1 MSDNNTAREP
11 SFVDAL
17 IPVVSLVCMLAISVY
32 LYGDGSSSGANQ
44 IALILASC
52 ITLIIGKKN
61 GFEWR
66 EIEKAI
72 KEGIG
77 NTFGAILIL
86 LSVGMLIGSWIISGT
101 VPAMIYY
108 GLQIINPNVFY
119 FTACILSAVAAISI
133 GSSWTVAGTI
143 GIGLIG
149 IAAGLGLEPEITAG
163 AIISG
168 AYFGDKMSPL
178 SDTTNLA
185 PAVAGTDLFTHI
197 QHMIWTTF
205 PSIAI
210 ALVLYLILGFT
221 GEINDSAISLDA
233 QLSLIEQ
240 NFDIGLYLLL
250 PLVVVFYLAM
260 KKYPAFPSLVI
271 GALVGV
277 FFALIFQQDV
287 IIKFADADDVEGIFV
302 VIKGIWTALFDGFT
316 ADTGDT
322 AMDELLTR
330 GGMSSMLN
338 TIWLVMCA
346 IVFGSILEKLGLL
359 KKLVVGLIGMAKTTG
374 SLILV
379 TALTCIGVNIMAADQ
394 YIAIVLPGRMYRLEF
409 KKRNLA
415 AKNLSRALEDTG
427 TVTSVLIPWNTC
439 GAFFSGTL
447 GIATLAYAPYCF
459 FNLISPFVSVM
470 YGYMNVKIAPINP
483 DEVMA
488 E

>member
-1 MSDNNTAREP
+1 MSENTVREP
-11 SFVDAL
+11 SFADAL
-17 IPVVSLVCMLAISVY
+17 IPVLSLVGMLGLSVY
-32 LYGDGSSSGANQ
+32 LFGDGSSSGANQ
-44 IALILASC
+44 IALILSAC
-52 ITLIIGKKN
+52 IALIIGKKN
-61 GFEWR
+61 GYEWR
-66 EIEKAI
+66 DIEKAI

-77 NTFGAILIL
+77 NTFGAVLIL

-108 GLQIINPNVFY
+108 GLQIINPSVFY
-119 FTACILSAVAAISI
+119 FTACLLSAIAAISI

-149 IAAGLGLEPEITAG
+149 IAAGLGLQPEITAG

-221 GEINDSAISLDA
+221 GEVNDSGANLDG
-233 QLSLIEQ
+233 QLALIEQ
-240 NFDIGLYLLL
+240 NFHVGIYLLL

-260 KKYPAFPSLVI
+260 KKYPAFPSLVV

-277 FFALIFQQDV
+277 LFAVIFQQDA
-287 IIKFADADDVEGIFV
+287 IAKFAAAEDMNAFLATT
-302 VIKGIWTALFDGFT
+302 KGVWTALFDGFS
-316 ADTGDT
+316 ADTGDS

-338 TIWLVMCA
+338 TIWLVTCA

-379 TALTCIGVNIMAADQ
+379 TALTCIGVNVMAADQ

-427 TVTSVLIPWNTC
+427 TVTSVLVPWNTC
-439 GAFFSGTL
+439 GAFFAGTL

-459 FNLISPFVSVM
+459 FNLISPVVSVL

-483 DEVMA
+483 DEVLA